1 MNLKPQYKWFLLVA
15 LFGISCRVAAQDKL
29 DSTITSDSLKKDLVT
44 TLEDMGRQEL
54 KKQVES
60 FKKDRISVAQHK
72 LLAEIRNLI
81 IHAKDY
87 LKNGID
93 TSGINEDIENLNK
106 WYEIAGDG
114 VFRNTGSTQTHRN
127 LVTSYKI
134 IHELRKRATSK
145 KNQVDRYYKDLMNY
159 RLHLDSLTSDSL
171 LYDFS
176 PDSLEAKEYTQQ
188 LISAAQELVPMD
200 STLQTAIPR
209 LRALQRRIEAIVSS
223 MNSGLEEIERYQ
235 ARVYINSLN
244 REVPNLWS
252 PVRFSRPFG
261 DIVQFSKA
269 KVILGLVF
277 YMSNNMGKLIL
288 LILFVLGG
296 TLFLR
301 SLKRKAIAENKLGS
315 YKNGELILRH
325 PFLSATFIILNIF
338 QFIFYDP
345 PFLFNFVLW
354 IALLFCLT
362 TIFRGFISKYWM
374 GVWFSLVLVFLFAC
388 TNNLILQASRPG
400 RWIMVSIAVAGIIVC
415 IVSLI
420 RGHRTELRERA
431 ILFFIAFVIFLEL
444 SSLVLN
450 LSGRYNLSKALLVSG
465 YINVVVGVFLI
476 WTVRLID
483 EGLKLANEIYKKP
496 DRNTL
501 YINFERVG
509 KKVPRI
515 FYIVIFFGW
524 LVIFGRNFYA
534 FKFIT
539 EPLIDFLYDER
550 TVGEFTFAIYN
561 ILIFFVVLV
570 ISVTLSKLVSFFASD
585 RNAWQQSS
593 AEKKPGIGSWVLLIR
608 ILIITMGIWIAMA
621 AAGIPMDKAAIV
633 FGALGVGIGL
643 GLQSLVNN
651 LVSGL
656 IIAFEKPVN
665 VGDIIEI
672 SGKSGTIRTIGFRSS
687 IVNTWDGAD
696 VIIPNG
702 DLLNAHLVNWTR
714 GNTVRRVEIALGI
727 AIGSDLDKVKEL
739 ITELFSTNERVLKDP
754 PPFVVANDFT
764 NNSLNI
770 SIYFWVSHT
779 REWKAL
785 RSEFIVAINKLL
797 KENEIVFAI
806 PQQDITVNN
815 EPTGLVP
822 DNKNEEKRL

>member
-1 MNLKPQYKWFLLVA
+1 MDLKPQYKWFLLIA
-15 LFGISCRVAAQDKL
+15 LFSISCCATAQEKL

-44 TLEDMGRQEL
+44 TLEDLGRREL
-54 KKQVES
+54 KKKVES
-60 FKKDRISVAQHK
+60 FKKDQITVAQHK
-72 LLAEIRNLI
+72 VLAEIQILT

-93 TSGINEDIENLNK
+93 TTGIKVDIDNLDK

-114 VFRNTGSTQTHRN
+114 VFRNRGSTQTHRN

-134 IHELRKRATSK
+134 IHELRMRATSK
-145 KNQVDRYYKDLMNY
+145 QNQVNRYYKELMNY
-159 RLHLDSLTSDSL
+159 RLRLDSLTSDSI

-176 PDSLEAKEYTQQ
+176 TDTIEAREYTKQ
-188 LISAAQELVPMD
+188 LISAAQELVPTD
-200 STLQTAIPR
+200 SILKTAIPR
-209 LRALQRRIEAIVSS
+209 LRALQRRIEAVVST

-235 ARVYINSLN
+235 ASVYDNSLN
-244 REVPNLWS
+244 REVANLWS
-252 PVRFSRPFG
+252 PVQFSRPFG

-269 KVILGLVF
+269 KTILGLVF
-277 YMSNNMGKLIL
+277 YMTNNMGRLIL
-288 LILFVLGG
+288 LVLLIIGG
-296 TLFLR
+296 TLFLK
-301 SLKRKAIAENKLGS
+301 SLKRKVVAEEIPGS
-315 YKNGELILRH
+315 YKNGNLLLRH
-325 PFLSATFIILNIF
+325 PLLSASFIILNIF
-338 QFIFYDP
+338 QFIFNDP
-345 PFLFNFVLW
+345 PFLFNFLLW
-354 IALLFCLT
+354 IVSIFCLT
-362 TIFRGFISKYWM
+362 VIFRGFISKYWM
-374 GVWFSLVLVFLFAC
+374 QVWLSIVLIFLVAC
-388 TNNLILQASRPG
+388 ANNLILQASRPG
-400 RWIMVSIAVAGIIVC
+400 RWIMVSIALAGILVC
-415 IVSLI
+415 VITLI
-420 RGHRTELRERA
+420 RGRRGELRERS
-431 ILFFIAFVIFLEL
+431 IIFFIAFVIFLEL
-444 SSLVLN
+444 ASLLLN
-450 LSGRYNLSKALLVSG
+450 ISGRYNLSKSLLVSG
-465 YINVVVGVFLI
+465 YVNIVVGVLLI

-483 EGLKLANEIYKKP
+483 EGLRLANQVYKKP
-496 DRNTL
+496 DRNSL

-515 FYIVIFFGW
+515 FYVLILFGW

-539 EPLIDFLYDER
+539 EPLSDFLYDER
-550 TVGEFTFAIYN
+550 KVGEFTFAVHN
-561 ILIFFVVLV
+561 ILLFFLILV
-570 ISVTLSKLVSFFASD
+570 ISVMLSKLVSFFASD
-585 RNAWQQSS
+585 DNAWQHSS

-608 ILIITMGIWIAMA
+608 ILIITMGIFLAMA

-633 FGALGVGIGL
+633 IGALGVGIGL

-672 SGKSGTIRTIGFRSS
+672 SGKSGVIRTIGFRSS
-687 IVNTWDGAD
+687 VVNTWDGSD

-727 AIGSDLDKVKEL
+727 AIGSDLDKIKEL
-739 ITELFSTNERVLKDP
+739 ITKLFSTNERVLKDP

-797 KENEIVFAI
+797 KENAIVFAI
-806 PQQDITVNN
+806 PQQDITLSN
-815 EPTGLVP
+815 EPTSPGA
-822 DNKNEEKRL
+822 DNKNEEKKI